1 MQRLTNKD
9 LVTDPNP
16 ILRKRLSKVEFPLS
30 EEYKNALYLMR
41 QYVVDSY
48 DEELVKQF
56 DLTPSVG
63 IAANQIGLDARMAVV
78 YIEDEDGEP
87 YVDLTMI
94 NPVIL
99 SSSAEQSFIESGEG
113 CLSVPERPEGYVYRA
128 RQIKVR
134 FYDIDGNQHV
144 VELDEFES
152 IAVQHEIDHLNGI
165 LYSDKINQENPF
177 EERSGAYTI

>member
-1 MQRLTNKD
+1 MKRLTNKD
-9 LVTDPNP
+9 LITDPNP

-30 EEYKNALYLMR
+30 PELKDSLLSMR

-48 DEELVKQF
+48 DEKLVEKY

-63 IAANQIGLDARMAVV
+63 IAANQIGVDARMIAV

-99 SSSAEQSFIESGEG
+99 SSSAELSFLEVGEG
-113 CLSVPERPEGYVYRA
+113 CLSVPKRPEGYVYRA
-128 RQIKVR
+128 RKVKVR
-134 FYDIDGNQHV
+134 YYDIDGNQHV
-144 VELDEFES
+144 VNLDEFES
-152 IAVQHEIDHLNGI
+152 IAIQHEIDHLNGI
-165 LYSDKINQENPF
+165 LYSDKINKDNPF
-177 EERSGAYTI
+177 EIKKGAYQI